1 MKPEQ
6 TAVVTDILNRMKDL
20 PGALLPILHEIQ
32 DSVGYIPQECI
43 PQIAHALNLSHAE
56 VHGVITFYHHF
67 RTHPPG
73 KHVVQICR
81 AESCQ
86 AKGSE
91 ALEAKAKAQL
101 GIDYHGTSADGKVT
115 LEPVYCLGLCACS
128 PSIMINDEVHARV
141 TPEQLSELLK
151 ECQETV

>member
-1 MKPEQ
+1 MNPQQ
-6 TAVVTDILNRMKDL
+6 TTMVTDIINRMKEM

-32 DSVGYIPQECI
+32 EHLHYVPQECI
-43 PQIAHALNLSHAE
+43 PEIAKALNLSHAE
-56 VHGVITFYHHF
+56 VHGVISFYHHF
-67 RTHPPG
+67 RTREPG
-73 KHVVQICR
+73 KTIVQICR

-128 PSIMINDEVHARV
+128 PSIMINEDVHARV

>member
-1 MKPEQ
+1 MKPQQ
-6 TAVVTDILNRMKDL
+6 TTMVTDIINRMKDM

-32 DSVGYIPQECI
+32 EHLYYVPQECI
-43 PQIAHALNLSHAE
+43 PEIAKALNLSQAE

-67 RTHPPG
+67 RTTEPG
-73 KHVVQICR
+73 KTIVQICR

-86 AKGSE
+86 AMGSE

-101 GIDYHGTSADGKVT
+101 GVDYHGTSADGKVT
-115 LEPVYCLGLCACS
+115 LEAVYCLGLCACS

-151 ECQETV
+151 ECQEAV

>member
-1 MKPEQ
+1 MTPHQ
-6 TAVVTDILNRMKDL
+6 TTRVTEILNRMKDM

-32 DSVGYIPQECI
+32 HAVGFVPTDSIPS
-43 PQIAHALNLSHAE
+43 IAHELNLSHAE

-67 RTHPPG
+67 RTQPTG
-73 KHVVQICR
+73 KNVVQICR

-86 AKGSE
+86 AMGSE

-101 GIDYHGTSADGKVT
+101 GVDYHGTSADGKVT
-115 LEPVYCLGLCACS
+115 LEPVYCLGQCACS
-128 PSIMINDEVHARV
+128 PSIMINDELHARV

-151 ECQETV
+151 ECQEAV

>member
-1 MKPEQ
+1 MDAEQ
-6 TAVVTDILNRMKDL
+6 TKTVTDILSRLKEL

-32 DSVGYIPQECI
+32 NHLQYIPQDSI
-43 PQIAHALNLSHAE
+43 PPIAHALNLSQAE

-86 AKGSE
+86 AMGSE

-101 GIDYHGTSADGKVT
+101 GVDYHGTSSDGKVT
-115 LEPVYCLGLCACS
+115 LEAVYCLGLCACS
-128 PSIMINDEVHARV
+128 PSVMVNDEVHARV
-141 TPEQLSELLK
+141 TPERLSELLK
-151 ECQETV
+151 ECQETA